1 MLLDIILGVIIL
13 INIVLGL
20 KRGLLVMLG
29 RLALLVLVLAVALL
43 LSAPLTAKL
52 TESALLAPFAESIT
66 ENILAPLSQTATSI
80 GAAVESFGLPQ
91 MLEDLMQKYLPNQES
106 SLTQAFPEFSAVL
119 VKFALNALVFLIIF
133 IIMVLLISLLTRALT
148 KAADKIPLVGSANRL
163 GGFFAGLL
171 IGLIQ
176 ISVLL
181 LVLGFIAPLID
192 PVAGW
197 LADSWIAGQFFAI
210 DILSLI
216 F

>member
-29 RLALLVLVLAVALL
+29 RLALLVLVLAAALL